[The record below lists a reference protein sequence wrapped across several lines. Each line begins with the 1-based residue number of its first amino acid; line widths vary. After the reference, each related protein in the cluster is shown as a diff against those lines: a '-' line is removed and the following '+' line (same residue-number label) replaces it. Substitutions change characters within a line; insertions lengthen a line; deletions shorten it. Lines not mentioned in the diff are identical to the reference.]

1 MRILVPIHEYPPVG
15 GGGGRVAQ
23 DLAERL
29 VARGHQVT
37 ILTSAFGD
45 LPLRETRAGVDIV
58 RLPVGRK
65 EAYRASLPSMAL
77 FVLRAIVDGLRL
89 IRRER
94 PDVIH
99 AHFAVPAGAAA
110 WVLSLLTGLPYVLTI
125 HLGDVPGGAPE
136 KTGRWFRWVFPF
148 TPPIWKRAAQVV
160 AVSQFTRS
168 LALRHYRVPIEV
180 VPNGA
185 DVTAL
190 FPEKLVLHSPPQ
202 IVFAGR
208 FVPQKNPLAIV
219 EALARVRDLPWHCT
233 MLGDG
238 ALRPAVEAAI
248 KARGLEERFTFGGW
262 VTPQEVLDAF
272 GRSDILFMPSR
283 SEGLPVVGVQAMAKG
298 LAIVAGR
305 AGGFTDVVAEGENG
319 YLLHPDDVEGM
330 AQRLRLLLTSPQH
343 LMALRE
349 ASLRRAR
356 LFDLNLIVSR
366 YERLLEVVKKA
377 TVGETM

>member
-1 MRILVPIHEYPPVG
+1 MAMRVLVLVHEYPPVG

-29 VARGHQVT
+29 AARGHKVT

-45 LPLRETRAGVDIV
+45 LPLQETSAGVRIV

-65 EAYRASLPSMAL
+65 EAYRASLPSMGV

-99 AHFAVPAGAAA
+99 AHFAVPAGAGA
-110 WVLSLLTGLPYVLTI
+110 WALSLLTSLPYVLTI

-136 KTGRWFRWVFPF
+136 KTSRWFRWVFPL
-148 TPPIWKRAAQVV
+148 TPPIWKRAARVA
-160 AVSQFTRS
+160 AVSNFTRS
-168 LALRHYRVPIEV
+168 LALRHYDVPIEV
-180 VPNGA
+180 VPNGV
-185 DVTAL
+185 DVAAL
-190 FPEKLVLHSPPQ
+190 APAEFALHSPPQ

-219 EALARVRDLPWHCT
+219 KTLARLRDLPWHCT
-233 MLGDG
+233 LLGDG
-238 ALRPAVEAAI
+238 ALRPAVEAAV
-248 KARGLEERFTFGGW
+248 KAEGLESRFTFAGW
-262 VTPQEVLDAF
+262 VTPAEVLAAF
-272 GRSDILFMPSR
+272 DRSDILFMPSR
-283 SEGLPVVGVQAMAKG
+283 SEGLPVVGVQALAKG

-319 YLLHPDDVEGM
+319 YLLQPDDVEGM
-330 AQRLRLLLTSPQH
+330 ARRLRELIVSPER
-343 LMALRE
+343 LRAMRE
-349 ASLRRAR
+349 ASLRRAQ
-356 LFDLNLIVSR
+356 LFDLNRIVSR
-366 YERLLEVVKKA
+366 YEALFAEVVS
-377 TVGETM
+377 